1 MKRVLLELVALVVF
15 AQAAF
20 ADVTV
25 TTSISILAAAMTAD
39 GTITTYGKGTKVLAD
54 TSVAGQNTS
63 VLSDAATRQQWTIN
77 HGTKTIEPL
86 DLAKAVAALPI
97 AFGDAKVSVTPNGQR
112 KDILGRSCESYM
124 IDISIPATVGGE
136 TITMRMVGPAWVAK
150 EGPGVAEYRA
160 SNKTFTDVGMSTAV
174 LAQGP
179 QGKGM
184 AAASKA
190 LADAGM
196 VLEQEL
202 KMTMEGTGQMAQM
215 MGQAAGATITIK
227 VTAITT
233 DPIPDAKFALPEG
246 YTKK

>member
-1 MKRVLLELVALVVF
+1 
-15 AQAAF
+15 
-20 ADVTV
+20 
-25 TTSISILAAAMTAD
+25 
-39 GTITTYGKGTKVLAD
+39 
-54 TSVAGQNTS
+54 VAGQS
-63 VLSDAATRQQWTIN
+63 VSILSDAATKQQWTIN

-86 DLAKAVAALPI
+86 DAAKAMAALPI
-97 AFGDAKVSVTPNGQR
+97 SFGDAKVSVTPNGQK
-112 KDILGRSCESYM
+112 KDLLGRSCEGYT
-124 IDISIPATVGGE
+124 IDVSIPATVGGE

-150 EGPGVAEYRA
+150 EGPGVAEYKA
-160 SNKTFTDVGMSTAV
+160 SNKAFTDIGMSTAI

-184 AAASKA
+184 AAATKA
-190 LADAGM
+190 LADAGV

-202 KMTMEGTGQMAQM
+202 KLTMEGTGQMAQM
-215 MGQAAGATITIK
+215 LGQTAGATITLK

>member
-1 MKRVLLELVALVVF
+1 MKRLLLLLAVLVLSAP
-15 AQAAF
+15 AAF

-25 TTSISILAAAMTAD
+25 TTSVSILAATMTAD
-39 GTITTYGKGTKVLAD
+39 GTMTTYAKGTKWLAD
-54 TSVAGQNTS
+54 SSVAGQNVS
-63 VLSDAATRQQWTIN
+63 VLSDAATKQQWTIN

-86 DLAKAVAALPI
+86 DAAKAMAAMPI
-97 AFGDAKVSVTPNGQR
+97 SFGEPKVSVTPNGQK
-112 KDILGRSCESYM
+112 KDILGRSCEGYT
-124 IDISIPATVGGE
+124 IDISIPATIGGE
-136 TITMRMVGPAWVAK
+136 AITMRMVGPAWVAK
-150 EGPGVAEYRA
+150 DGAGVAEYKA
-160 SNKTFTDVGMSTAV
+160 SAKAFTEVGLSTSL

-190 LADAGM
+190 LADAGI

-215 MGQAAGATITIK
+215 MGQAAGATITTR

-233 DPIPDAKFALPEG
+233 DPIPDSKFTLPEG

>member
-1 MKRVLLELVALVVF
+1 MKRVLLVLVALILL
-15 AQAAF
+15 APTAF

-25 TTSISILAAAMTAD
+25 TASVSILAAAMNAD
-39 GTITTYGKGTKVLAD
+39 GTMTTYAKGTKFLSD
-54 TSVAGQNTS
+54 GSVAGQNVS
-63 VLSDAATRQQWTIN
+63 ILSDAATKQQWTIN

-86 DLAKAVAALPI
+86 DAAKAMAAMPI
-97 AFGDAKVSVTPNGQR
+97 SFGEAKVSVTANGQK
-112 KDILGRSCESYM
+112 KDILGRSCEGYT

-136 TITMRMVGPAWVAK
+136 AITMRMVGPAWVAK
-150 EGPGVAEYRA
+150 DGAGVAEYKA
-160 SNKTFTDVGMSTAV
+160 SNKAFTEVGMSTSI

-184 AAASKA
+184 AAATKA

-215 MGQAAGATITIK
+215 LGQNAGATITMK

-233 DPIPDAKFALPEG
+233 DPIPDSKFALPEG
-246 YTKK
+246 YAKK

>member
-1 MKRVLLELVALVVF
+1 MKRVLLVLVAL
-15 AQAAF
+15 ALLAPTAF

-25 TTSISILAAAMTAD
+25 TTSISILTAAMTAD
-39 GTITTYGKGTKVLAD
+39 GTMTTYAKGSKFLSD
-54 TSVAGQNTS
+54 SSVAGQS
-63 VLSDAATRQQWTIN
+63 VSILSDAATKQQWTIN

-86 DLAKAVAALPI
+86 DAAKAMAALPI
-97 AFGDAKVSVTPNGQR
+97 SFGDAKVSVTPNGQK
-112 KDILGRSCESYM
+112 KDLLGRSCEGYT
-124 IDISIPATVGGE
+124 IDVSIPATIGGE
-136 TITMRMVGPAWVAK
+136 TITMRMAGPAWVAK
-150 EGPGVAEYRA
+150 EGPGVAEYKA
-160 SNKTFTDVGMSTAV
+160 SNKAFTDVGMSTSI

-184 AAASKA
+184 AAATKA
-190 LADAGM
+190 LADAGV

-202 KMTMEGTGQMAQM
+202 KMTIEGGGQMAQV
-215 MGQAAGATITIK
+215 MGQAAGATITMK

>member
-1 MKRVLLELVALVVF
+1 MKRVLLVLVAL
-15 AQAAF
+15 ALLAPTAF

-39 GTITTYGKGTKVLAD
+39 GTMTTYAKGSKVLVD
-54 TSVAGQNTS
+54 SSVAGQTVS
-63 VLSDAATRQQWTIN
+63 VLSDAATKQQWTIN

-86 DLAKAVAALPI
+86 NPAQAMAALPI
-97 AFGDAKVSVTPNGQR
+97 SFGDAKVSVTPNGQK
-112 KDILGRSCESYM
+112 KDILGRSCQGYTL
-124 IDISIPATVGGE
+124 DISIPATIGGE
-136 TITMRMVGPAWVAK
+136 VITMRMVGPAWVAK
-150 EGPGVAEYRA
+150 DGAGVAEYKA
-160 SNKTFTDVGMSTAV
+160 SNKAFTEVGMSTSL

-184 AAASKA
+184 VEATKA
-190 LADAGM
+190 LADAGI

-215 MGQAAGATITIK
+215 LGQAAGATITMK
-227 VTAITT
+227 VTAIST
-233 DPIPDAKFALPEG
+233 DAIPDVKFALPEG

>member
-1 MKRVLLELVALVVF
+1 MKRVLLVLVAL
-15 AQAAF
+15 ALLAPPAF

-39 GTITTYGKGTKVLAD
+39 GTMTTYAKGTKVLAD
-54 TSVAGQNTS
+54 SSVAGQNVS
-63 VLSDAATRQQWTIN
+63 VLSDAATKQQWTIN

-86 DLAKAVAALPI
+86 DAAKAMAAMPI
-97 AFGDAKVSVTPNGQR
+97 SFGEAKVSVTPNGQ
-112 KDILGRSCESYM
+112 KKEILGRTCEGYT
-124 IDISIPATVGGE
+124 IDISMPATISGE
-136 TITMRMVGPAWVAK
+136 TIAMRMVGPAWIAK
-150 EGPGVAEYRA
+150 DGAGVAEYKA
-160 SNKTFTDVGMSTAV
+160 SNKAFAEVGMSTAV

-184 AAASKA
+184 AAATKA

-202 KMTMEGTGQMAQM
+202 KMTIEGTGQMAQM
-215 MGQAAGATITIK
+215 IGQAAGATITMK
-227 VTAITT
+227 VTTITT

-246 YTKK
+246 YAKK